1 MGGLPGVWF
10 DKLTRNAGCGR
21 VVGCCWVP
29 APDRV
34 PRIASGAGWGRLCA
48 GMTGAR
54 RAGGGGERG
63 LGCVQWVGVM
73 CSVFGP
79 MCSLSGRMCSL
90 WRGRC
95 SVFGGGRWLGIGD
108 GGMTGMCPLCQAN
121 VSSFWADVF
130 SFEGDVSTL
139 ARNVSSCRRG
149 ALVGDGAR
157 TEGEIPPS
165 ASSGQASAG
174 SGQAPSAGLP

>member
-1 MGGLPGVWF
+1 MALVRW
-10 DKLTRNAGCGR
+10 DRSGR
-21 VVGCCWVP
+21 WVP
-29 APDRV
+29 AGD
-34 PRIASGAGWGRLCA
+34 A
-48 GMTGAR
+48 GMT
-54 RAGGGGERG
+54 
-63 LGCVQWVGVM
+63 GCVQWVGAMCSVLGRM

-95 SVFGGGRWLGIGD
+95 SVFGGGSWLGIGD

-121 VSSFWADVF
+121 VSSFWPDVSTFRANVSSFWRNVF

-139 ARNVSSCRRG
+139 AGDVSSFGRG

-165 ASSGQASAG
+165 ASSGQAASAG
-174 SGQAPSAGLP
+174 SGQASAGSGQADSAGLP